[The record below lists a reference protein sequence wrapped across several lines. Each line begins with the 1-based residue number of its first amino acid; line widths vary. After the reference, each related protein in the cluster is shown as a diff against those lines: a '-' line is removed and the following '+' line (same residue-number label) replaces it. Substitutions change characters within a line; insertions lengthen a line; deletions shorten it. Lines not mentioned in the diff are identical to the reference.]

1 MTEPNAVYESILSL
15 RRGGKA
21 IVLMIYR
28 GDW

>member
-1 MTEPNAVYESILSL
+1 MVADNVVYESILSL
-15 RRGGKA
+15 RKGGSA

>member
-1 MTEPNAVYESILSL
+1 MVADNEVYESILSL
-15 RRGGKA
+15 RKGGSA